1 MVWQFYSNSFNITIQ
16 GDNNIIRSGV
26 ENVFLLNSNNQEIGE
41 SNITIINN
49 EIRGAG
55 SIQQID
61 TSITADEKISTY
73 LVNTSSGAVTI
84 TFPSDATIGKIW
96 NVKVLDNTN
105 ECILATAGTETI
117 DGYTDIK
124 IEQVNTTISI
134 QWDGSNYKII

>member
-1 MVWQFYSNSFNITIQ
+1 MTV
-16 GDNNIIRSGV
+16 
-26 ENVFLLNSNNQEIGE
+26 LL
-41 SNITIINN
+41 
-49 EIRGAG
+49 IRGAG

-61 TSITADEKISTY
+61 TSITADESIITY
-73 LVNTSSGAVTI
+73 LVDTSSGAVTI

-105 ECILATAGTETI
+105 ECILATVGTETI